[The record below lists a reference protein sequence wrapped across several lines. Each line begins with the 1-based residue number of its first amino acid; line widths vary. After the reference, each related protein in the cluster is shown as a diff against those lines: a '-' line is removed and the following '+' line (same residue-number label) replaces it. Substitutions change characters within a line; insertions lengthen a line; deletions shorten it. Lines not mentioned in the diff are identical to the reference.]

1 MAIIVRNTNYS
12 GEVLEQLL
20 TLAATSNEI
29 VEKGLIMVIPGVE
42 KKISLPRLKTGKMLQ
57 KRKENP
63 GVEDSK
69 GNFNYDEKSLDP
81 VDFMAFTV
89 FNPRTFENIWRKW
102 QPKGNL
108 VFSELPP
115 EAQNA
120 LLAELAKRVQFEL
133 GDHYVNGEYGDDDDH
148 LFNGILTQ
156 MAKDTEVIVVDSAES
171 TMLGRLKAMRAKI
184 PVAIRNNPD
193 LRILM
198 SVNDFDKYDDELTQ
212 RESKNTSET
221 DVNARRYKGITI
233 ETLAAW
239 PDDLIVCTLCSP
251 DAGGNLFTAVNL
263 QDDEDVIQIDKIS
276 NASELYFFKMLMKA
290 DTNIAFGEEVVVLDK
305 RSNPVFK
312 ASEKKISVDPASVTL
327 EATGGSEEV
336 TVTASG
342 EYEIGS
348 APAGFKVEATDKRR
362 EDFGRCKQW
371 QSENRYTD
379 PYAQCRPQQ
388 DGQDYHYPKPER
400 IRWYG
405 KIEVSGNSLY
415 GNPGGA

>member
-251 DAGGNLFTAVNL
+251 DAGGNLFAAVNL

-312 ASEKKISVDPASVTL
+312 ASKASEKKISVDPASVTL

-348 APAGFKVEATDKRR
+348 APAGFKVEATDK
-362 EDFGRCKQW
+362 GV
-371 QSENRYTD
+371 
-379 PYAQCRPQQ
+379 
-388 DGQDYHYPKPER
+388 
-400 IRWYG
+400 
-405 KIEVSGNSLY
+405 KISAGVNSGSQKTGTLTLTLNADRSKTAKITITQNQK
-415 GNPGGA
+415 G

>member
-171 TMLGRLKAMRAKI
+171 TMLGRLKAIRAKI

-221 DVNARRYKGITI
+221 DGSRMCSRSARAKRFSEILPMLPSFMLLPNRADSTAPIWLLPSPPLPLMTIMRCPLLEGIR
-233 ETLAAW
+233 
-239 PDDLIVCTLCSP
+239 
-251 DAGGNLFTAVNL
+251 
-263 QDDEDVIQIDKIS
+263 Q
-276 NASELYFFKMLMKA
+276 
-290 DTNIAFGEEVVVLDK
+290 
-305 RSNPVFK
+305 
-312 ASEKKISVDPASVTL
+312 
-327 EATGGSEEV
+327 
-336 TVTASG
+336 
-342 EYEIGS
+342 
-348 APAGFKVEATDKRR
+348 
-362 EDFGRCKQW
+362 
-371 QSENRYTD
+371 
-379 PYAQCRPQQ
+379 
-388 DGQDYHYPKPER
+388 
-400 IRWYG
+400 
-405 KIEVSGNSLY
+405 
-415 GNPGGA
+415 